1 MISMGTIEIIIVIV
15 FVLLAGV
22 MGIFFYLEKG
32 KGDDING
39 VDNNLKK
46 KKSSST
52 NSSKQEEIASV
63 IDFMKFDKI
72 QDNMIVLENG
82 TKYVMVLQC
91 QGINYYL
98 MSENEKLSVEQGFIQ
113 LLNSL
118 RHRIQFYIQ
127 TRRVDLKDS
136 LSNYNKKIEDVEKA
150 ISQISIRIDEL
161 EEDPDRNAREIQ
173 MQKWELTKKERLLD
187 YIKDVTYSVEKIN
200 SNRNVL
206 QRKFYVVIP
215 YYTADLGVSNNF
227 DENEK
232 RDIAYNELYTRASSL
247 ASALNTCSVESKIL
261 DSNELGELL
270 YVAYNRDEANIFEL
284 KKALD
289 SGFYK
294 LYSTSKDVLQKKQE
308 MYDEIIKE
316 EAMAKAQEAVR
327 NAIVDIMQEK
337 ELKEV
342 FNKNVLKEAEK
353 IIENS
358 RANYSEEVIEKAL
371 DNVKSKG
378 KRQHT
383 QGNDVK
389 PEKEVDDKIEKKT
402 TKSKKT
408 KKGE

>member
-1 MISMGTIEIIIVIV
+1 MGTIEIIMVVI
-15 FVLLAGV
+15 FILLAGI

-32 KGDDING
+32 KGNSKDKN
-39 VDNNLKK
+39 DNTQSQENKN
-46 KKSSST
+46 KS
-52 NSSKQEEIASV
+52 NSNSKVTEISSV

-72 QDNMIVLENG
+72 QDNMIVLENS

-118 RHRIQFYIQ
+118 RHKIQFYIQ

-136 LSNYNKKIEDVEKA
+136 LNNYNKKVEEVEKEIEQIKIRIED
-150 ISQISIRIDEL
+150 L
-161 EEDPDRNAREIQ
+161 EEDPDKNEREIQ
-173 MQKWELTKKERLLD
+173 MQRWELAKKDRLLD

-200 SNRNVL
+200 SNKNVL

-215 YYTADLGVSNNF
+215 YYTADLGISGNF

-232 RDIAYNELYTRASSL
+232 RDIAYNELYTRAASL
-247 ASALNTCSVESKIL
+247 ASALNTCSVEAKIL
-261 DSNELGELL
+261 DSSELGELL
-270 YVAYNRDEANIFEL
+270 YVAYNRDEANILEL

-308 MYDEIIKE
+308 LYEEKVKE
-316 EAMAKAQEAVR
+316 EAMTKAQEAVK

-337 ELKEV
+337 QLKEI

-378 KRQHT
+378 RKQNT
-383 QGNDVK
+383 KNIVTEEADSE
-389 PEKEVDDKIEKKT
+389 PEKKA
-402 TKSKKT
+402 TKPRKA